1 MSAVD
6 VLIVGAHPPALIG
19 LRDHVGQAMHGS
31 VFGLSVAAKVCG
43 VGMGVAGALTAK
55 RLVQLEPR
63 AVVLIGTTGLY
74 PGVTGF
80 QPMDVVVADEIKLLD
95 HHALT
100 GRAGFPDPM
109 HTQVSTPTAMSAGLL
124 GNGRGRIFQAKVASP
139 LSDTRD
145 TTLAATVP
153 SALGCSAESL
163 EAFAFAQACTAI
175 NIPFGIVLGV
185 SHVLGEHAMSD
196 WQRYQRDAS
205 RAASTTVLNWIH
217 AGAPGLPHR
226 ARA

>member
-109 HTQVSTPTAMSAGLL
+109 HTQVSTPTAMSV
-124 GNGRGRIFQAKVASP
+124 FQAKIASP